1 MPENC
6 TEKDFFTKK
15 KEPPEVKLQHD
26 SLLYSHQLLSQHR
39 ALCPLLWALSLHFH
53 FWITTLAH
61 LNLSVLSRN
70 SFTFEK
76 VALASEIV
84 MSREVPVGIGSKET
98 GTIRGQSIFFCYV
111 QNKKKEKKRDVS
123 RMHAEHL

>member
-1 MPENC
+1 
-6 TEKDFFTKK
+6 
-15 KEPPEVKLQHD
+15 
-26 SLLYSHQLLSQHR
+26 
-39 ALCPLLWALSLHFH
+39 
-53 FWITTLAH
+53 
-61 LNLSVLSRN
+61 
-70 SFTFEK
+70 
-76 VALASEIV
+76 